1 VQFPI
6 LWVLSATYGKRLQGK
21 QEAEAERMAVK
32 ITEKAGFEE
41 VIGGLDAR
49 WRCK

>member
-1 VQFPI
+1 M
-6 LWVLSATYGKRLQGK
+6 WVLSATYRKRLQGK

-32 ITEKAGFEE
+32 ITEKAGFQE
-41 VIGGLDAR
+41 VIRGLNER